1 MSHKLEKRS
10 DLLTEM
16 TKLVQTWDG
25 TSLNAE
31 EIILE
36 NRNLFAALKRLDM
49 ELDEQ
54 YSLIEQKE
62 VSVIIERQ
70 QSLVAILKQERSNIM
85 KKMKQVNQKDKIVN
99 NYYSS
104 IQQSIFVDR
113 GM

>member
-10 DLLTEM
+10 ELLSKM

-31 EIILE
+31 KIILQNSE
-36 NRNLFAALKRLDM
+36 LLAALKRVDM

-54 YSLIEQKE
+54 YSLLEQKE
-62 VSVIIERQ
+62 VAVIIEKQ
-70 QSLVAILKQERSNIM
+70 QSLVATLKQERSNIM

>member
-70 QSLVAILKQERSNIM
+70 QSLFAILKQERSNIM

>member
-31 EIILE
+31 EIVSQNSDLLAE
-36 NRNLFAALKRLDM
+36 LKRVDT
-49 ELDEQ
+49 ELNEQ
-54 YSLIEQKE
+54 YSLIQQKE
-62 VSVIIERQ
+62 VAVIIEKQ
-70 QSLVAILKQERSNIM
+70 QALIATLKHERSNVM

>member
-10 DLLTEM
+10 DLLTKM
-16 TKLVQTWDG
+16 TKLVQAWDG

-70 QSLVAILKQERSNIM
+70 QSLFAILKQERSNIL

>member
-10 DLLTEM
+10 DLLSKM

-70 QSLVAILKQERSNIM
+70 QSLFAILKQERSNIL